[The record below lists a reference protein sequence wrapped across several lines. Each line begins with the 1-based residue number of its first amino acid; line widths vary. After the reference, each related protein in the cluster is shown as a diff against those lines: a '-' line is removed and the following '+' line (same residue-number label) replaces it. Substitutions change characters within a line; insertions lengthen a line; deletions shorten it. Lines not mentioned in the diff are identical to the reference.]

1 MSGFFYYKES
11 SMTQEIE
18 ELQESINRVK
28 ELKRIIDRLQSA
40 IICEKDELED
50 LIELARTYA
59 NYSIDDLERSYLH
72 VWDKH
77 RHENVVQFPLRVHT
91 DEDA

>member
-1 MSGFFYYKES
+1 
-11 SMTQEIE
+11 MTQEIE

-72 VWDKH
+72 VWDKY
-77 RHENVVQFPLRVHT
+77 RHENVVQFPLRVHS

>member
-1 MSGFFYYKES
+1 
-11 SMTQEIE
+11 MTQEIE

-72 VWDKH
+72 VWDRH
-77 RHENVVQFPLRVHT
+77 RHDNVVQFPLRVHT